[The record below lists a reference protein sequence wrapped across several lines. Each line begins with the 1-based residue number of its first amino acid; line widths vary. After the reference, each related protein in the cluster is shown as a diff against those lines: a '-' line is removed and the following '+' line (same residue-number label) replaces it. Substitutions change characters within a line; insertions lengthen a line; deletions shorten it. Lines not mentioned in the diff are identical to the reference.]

1 MRQWYRGTMDS
12 TTNQK
17 QPEISFSPHTPLGFP
32 RKRKR
37 SHTGC
42 AQEFG
47 EFSTLSV
54 TCSIH
59 SREESGGTVLKPCT
73 YHRTLSRAPKERPP
87 SALSV
92 RFLTTGGTRLASGG
106 PEPKDLQAP
115 RTWSEGLHC
124 PQRAS
129 TLVSCTHAL
138 CPTRKTATHLAREGH
153 DHHLERWPHCK
164 TQPEERPGF
173 SGGVLCS
180 GSPGPNYGAPNIS
193 VDMEWPMCT
202 RQRSGEARGILSRAW
217 PPREPN
223 LIAGENPKAPQRGA
237 AKLRPYWASA

>member
-32 RKRKR
+32 GKRKR

-73 YHRTLSRAPKERPP
+73 YHMTLSRAPKERPP

-92 RFLTTGGTRLASGG
+92 RFLYDRRDTSGFGWARAQGPTGTKNVVR
-106 PEPKDLQAP
+106 
-115 RTWSEGLHC
+115 
-124 PQRAS
+124 
-129 TLVSCTHAL
+129 
-138 CPTRKTATHLAREGH
+138 
-153 DHHLERWPHCK
+153 
-164 TQPEERPGF
+164 
-173 SGGVLCS
+173 
-180 GSPGPNYGAPNIS
+180 GSPLPTESLHLSLMHTCS
-193 VDMEWPMCT
+193 VSNTKDSHSPCT
-202 RQRSGEARGILSRAW
+202 
-217 PPREPN
+217 
-223 LIAGENPKAPQRGA
+223 
-237 AKLRPYWASA
+237 